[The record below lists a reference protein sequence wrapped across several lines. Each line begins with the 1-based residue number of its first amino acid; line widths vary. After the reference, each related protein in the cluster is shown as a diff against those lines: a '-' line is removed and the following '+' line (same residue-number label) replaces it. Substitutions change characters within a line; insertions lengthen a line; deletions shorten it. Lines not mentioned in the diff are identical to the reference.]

1 LHVFNLATESNTFLS
16 GKIGVFGV
24 EVRLNNMI
32 REKAAPVVEISAGGF
47 VVSKTD
53 STLVALM
60 ARFNRGGKL
69 EWCIPK
75 GHLEAGENNE
85 QAALREVFEETGLKA
100 EITDYLG
107 DVSYTFNQRG
117 KNVSK
122 TVHVYLMNQVSGEL
136 SMDHDPN
143 HEASELAWVK
153 LDELISRLSHGSE
166 KRIARVALELIGAR
180 S

>member
-1 LHVFNLATESNTFLS
+1 
-16 GKIGVFGV
+16 
-24 EVRLNNMI
+24 
-32 REKAAPVVEISAGGF
+32 
-47 VVSKTD
+47 
-53 STLVALM
+53 M

-75 GHLEAGENNE
+75 GHLEPEETTE
-85 QAALREVFEETGLKA
+85 QAALREVFEETGLGA

-107 DVSYTFNQRG
+107 DVSYTFNQKG

-136 SMDHDPN
+136 TMEHDPN

-153 LDELISRLSHGSE
+153 LSELIERLSHVSE
-166 KRIARVALELIGAR
+166 KRIAQVALELIEAR

>member
-1 LHVFNLATESNTFLS
+1 MGAL
-16 GKIGVFGV
+16 GV
-24 EVRLNNMI
+24 EVRLDNMT
-32 REKAAPVVEISAGGF
+32 REKPDAVVEVSAGGF

-53 STLVALM
+53 SSMVALM

-75 GHLEAGENNE
+75 GHLEPEE
-85 QAALREVFEETGLKA
+85 TKEEAALREVFEETGLKA

-107 DVSYTFNQRG
+107 EVSYTFNQKG

-122 TVHVYLMNQVSGEL
+122 TVHVFLMEHVSGEL
-136 SMDHDPN
+136 TMEHDPN

-153 LDELISRLSHGSE
+153 LNELVSRLSHGIE
-166 KRIARVALELIGAR
+166 KRIAQVALEII
-180 S
+180 

>member
-1 LHVFNLATESNTFLS
+1 MFNLATTHRWFLS
-16 GKIGVFGV
+16 GEMGAFGL
-24 EVRLNNMI
+24 EVRLKNMT
-32 REKAAPVVEISAGGF
+32 REKPSTVVEVSAGGF

-75 GHLEAGENNE
+75 GHLELNETNE
-85 QAALREVFEETGLKA
+85 QAALREVFEETGLSA

-107 DVSYTFNQRG
+107 DVSYTFNQKG

-136 SMDHDPN
+136 TMEHDPN

-153 LDELISRLSHGSE
+153 LSELINRLSHVNE
-166 KRIARVALELIGAR
+166 KRIAKVALELIEAR

>member
-1 LHVFNLATESNTFLS
+1 MFNLATTNRWFLS
-16 GKIGVFGV
+16 GKMGAFAL
-24 EVRLNNMI
+24 EVRLNNMT
-32 REKAAPVVEISAGGF
+32 REKPASVVEVSAGGF

-75 GHLEAGENNE
+75 GHLEPGETKE
-85 QAALREVFEETGLKA
+85 QAALREVFEETGLTA

-107 DVSYTFNQRG
+107 DVSYTFNQKG

-122 TVHVYLMNQVSGEL
+122 TVHVYLMTQLSGEL
-136 SMDHDPN
+136 TMEHDPN

-153 LDELISRLSHGSE
+153 LSELINRLSHVNE
-166 KRIARVALELIGAR
+166 KRIAKVALELIEAR